1 MKGGMRNEEL
11 KRKAGSFI
19 AHRGSRISDRV
30 SLLDLRNNLPKSPTG
45 QEAEDVGEF
54 VGEVEGAAEVGEGL
68 EGFHQ
73 EAIEDDGQE
82 WQKLSVSCKFLWPGP
97 EEKKGESGIHAQVND
112 FVGMHEEFDIRQI
125 P

>member
-1 MKGGMRNEEL
+1 MRNEEL

-73 EAIEDDGQE
+73 ETIKDDDQQGD
-82 WQKLSVSCKFLWPGP
+82 KLPDAGKFL
-97 EEKKGESGIHAQVND
+97 
-112 FVGMHEEFDIRQI
+112 
-125 P
+125 